1 MNWRRIARDFQGEVT
16 ITWGRIFEYSGRK
29 ITRGPDSGKLLIK
42 RNLECMRNWSKD
54 EISEIFDRQGKLKK
68 IRGRKREVLTANNP
82 AARVELV
89 KNTRKHV
96 VTALKSIFKHEKRM
110 DRDLRMPPKGQ
121 YMGIAEDFTSKEE
134 IQGKLSEGYFIGI
147 DRRRSN
153 QELIEQRE
161 RFGQRYADE
170 IFVQQ
175 IGRQL
180 PWIGYD
186 SDEDW

>member
-1 MNWRRIARDFQGEVT
+1 MKLPKFSIAKENW
-16 ITWGRIFEYSGRK
+16 
-29 ITRGPDSGKLLIK
+29 
-42 RNLECMRNWSKD
+42 
-54 EISEIFDRQGKLKK
+54 KK
-68 IRGRKREVLTANNP
+68 HRGRKREVLTANNP

-96 VTALKSIFKHEKRM
+96 VSVLKSIFKHEKRL
-110 DRDLRMPPKGQ
+110 DPDLRMPPKGQ

-134 IQGKLSEGYFIGI
+134 IEGKLAESYLISI

-175 IGRQL
+175 VGRQ
-180 PWIGYD
+180 ITAFDYY

>member
-1 MNWRRIARDFQGEVT
+1 
-16 ITWGRIFEYSGRK
+16 
-29 ITRGPDSGKLLIK
+29 
-42 RNLECMRNWSKD
+42 
-54 EISEIFDRQGKLKK
+54 
-68 IRGRKREVLTANNP
+68 
-82 AARVELV
+82 
-89 KNTRKHV
+89 
-96 VTALKSIFKHEKRM
+96 M

-134 IQGKLSEGYFIGI
+134 IQGKLSEDYFIGI
-147 DRRRSN
+147 ARRRSN

-170 IFVQQ
+170 TLVQQ

-180 PWIGYD
+180 RWIGYD